1 MWGFE
6 HLLALRIRHLLGPLI
21 CSSALLSLGSSHH
34 QPPLHP
40 THGAPL
46 HCPGAAGGCSAPG
59 GFANY
64 CRLLIWPLMLP
75 ERREGLGA
83 GGTTC
88 SIVSSVSACDELNA
102 KRLSEL
108 QTAEPLEI

>member
-1 MWGFE
+1 MRGFE
-6 HLLALRIRHLLGPLI
+6 HLLPLYIRHPPGPLI
-21 CSSALLSLGSSHH
+21 CGSALLSLGSSHR
-34 QPPLHP
+34 QPPPHP
-40 THGAPL
+40 TRGAPL
-46 HCPGAAGGCSAPG
+46 HCPAAAGGCSAPG

-64 CRLLIWPLMLP
+64 CRLLIWPLMPP

-88 SIVSSVSACDELNA
+88 SVVSSVSACDELNA